1 MPRTGEDERD
11 SVTEHFSGSPFHGAV
26 DPQGAATDGRSADVI
41 EGVLTSIADLD
52 GRPVSE
58 HVTVFEEA
66 HDRLRDALA
75 RAGDDNGR
83 T

>member
-1 MPRTGEDERD
+1 M
-11 SVTEHFSGSPFHGAV
+11 TEHSVENLRDDAFDEQDRSP
-26 DPQGAATDGRSADVI
+26 GRPSEDVI

-75 RAGDDNGR
+75 RAGDDHR
-83 T
+83 PT

>member
-1 MPRTGEDERD
+1 
-11 SVTEHFSGSPFHGAV
+11 VTEHFSESAVDRAV
-26 DPQGAATDGRSADVI
+26 DPQGAATDRASADVI

-58 HVTVFEEA
+58 HVTVFEDA

-75 RAGDDNGR
+75 RAGDDSRR

>member
-1 MPRTGEDERD
+1 MTEHSWESPHLDAAHEQ
-11 SVTEHFSGSPFHGAV
+11 VTEPARPGE
-26 DPQGAATDGRSADVI
+26 DVI
-41 EGVLTSIADLD
+41 EGVLTTIADLD

-75 RAGDDNGR
+75 RAGDDHR
-83 T
+83 AT

>member
-1 MPRTGEDERD
+1 VTEHSLESPRLHAAHDQLTEPARTGE
-11 SVTEHFSGSPFHGAV
+11 
-26 DPQGAATDGRSADVI
+26 DVI
-41 EGVLTSIADLD
+41 EGVLASIADLD

-75 RAGDDNGR
+75 RAGDDHR
-83 T
+83 AT

>member
-1 MPRTGEDERD
+1 M
-11 SVTEHFSGSPFHGAV
+11 TEHFSESPFHGAV
-26 DPQGAATDGRSADVI
+26 DPQAAAPDRPSVDAI
-41 EGVLTSIADLD
+41 EGVLTSMADLD

-58 HVTVFEEA
+58 HVAVFEEA

-75 RAGDDNGR
+75 RAGDDNGA

>member
-1 MPRTGEDERD
+1 
-11 SVTEHFSGSPFHGAV
+11 VTEHFSESPFHGAV
-26 DPQGAATDGRSADVI
+26 DPQGAETDGPSADVI
-41 EGVLTSIADLD
+41 EDVLTSIADLA

-75 RAGDDNGR
+75 RAGDDSR
-83 T
+83 RS

>member
-1 MPRTGEDERD
+1 MTEHSLEGRRLDPHEQ
-11 SVTEHFSGSPFHGAV
+11 VTEPARPGE
-26 DPQGAATDGRSADVI
+26 DVI

-75 RAGDDNGR
+75 RAGDDHR
-83 T
+83 AT

>member
-1 MPRTGEDERD
+1 VTENSLEGPGLDADHERVTEPARPGED
-11 SVTEHFSGSPFHGAV
+11 A
-26 DPQGAATDGRSADVI
+26 I
-41 EGVLTSIADLD
+41 EGVLASIADLD

-75 RAGDDNGR
+75 RAGDNHR
-83 T
+83 AT

>member
-1 MPRTGEDERD
+1 
-11 SVTEHFSGSPFHGAV
+11 VTDHTFASPHHHAV
-26 DPQGAATDGRSADVI
+26 DGQDNAPGRPSEDVVAS
-41 EGVLTSIADLD
+41 VLTAMADLD

-75 RAGDDNGR
+75 RAGDENQR

>member
-1 MPRTGEDERD
+1 MTEHSLESPRLDAAHEQVPEPAWPGED
-11 SVTEHFSGSPFHGAV
+11 A
-26 DPQGAATDGRSADVI
+26 I

-58 HVTVFEEA
+58 QVTVFEEA

-75 RAGDDNGR
+75 RARDDHR
-83 T
+83 AT